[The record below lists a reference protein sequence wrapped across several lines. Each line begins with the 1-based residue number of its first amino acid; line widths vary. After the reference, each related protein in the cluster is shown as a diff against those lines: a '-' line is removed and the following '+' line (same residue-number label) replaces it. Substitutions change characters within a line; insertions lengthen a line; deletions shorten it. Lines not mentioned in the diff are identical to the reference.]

1 MPCKDTGTQS
11 RSDHSCPDSKVKVT
25 LTLWDPVDYIVR
37 GILQARILWWAA
49 SPFSRGSSQPR
60 DRTQVS
66 LTAGGFQEPLWKSR
80 PNCPAPPSGYTEKCK
95 SPGAKRAAPFEGY
108 FWSNHCNSNSVSSPA
123 QTPPRI
129 TAPAFGALTGWAC
142 LGPPAPHLAHPR
154 LAGLGSWA
162 AGSGLCSPAS
172 RPTAHRSLR
181 PRTLFDPASYSQ
193 QAHSAA
199 ERRYPNIW
207 LKKKGKKIRTERRKE
222 GC

>member
-108 FWSNHCNSNSVSSPA
+108 FWSNHCNSNRVSSPA

-142 LGPPAPHLAHPR
+142 LGPRH
-154 LAGLGSWA
+154 
-162 AGSGLCSPAS
+162 
-172 RPTAHRSLR
+172 
-181 PRTLFDPASYSQ
+181 RTLPTRDRLVSDPGLQAQASAPQPAALRLTGVWGQGPCLIQLRTPSKHTLQ
-193 QAHSAA
+193 Q
-199 ERRYPNIW
+199 RGDIQIY
-207 LKKKGKKIRTERRKE
+207 G
-222 GC
+222 